1 MSAQEV
7 KSIENT
13 FIIDGSRRTFRTLS
27 VQENGKLKSSKILED
42 IDDSLYQQ
50 RKDDGET
57 DIIEINDKF
66 YQVLREKTHADD
78 PKDDVITYTKFA
90 DVNFRKELEKSG
102 KLSFNTNLEKGQ
114 KDALQIE
121 TGIDFSPQL
130 PSLNAQELEKARDLI
145 KGFNLSTKNV
155 ELTFEGRRRKIYEIL
170 YYPETIATSK
180 QDRIEFKM
188 KYIEGTRDINLTL
201 TPSAEQK
208 QGPLFLGKRP
218 TETIEGSVTLPIP
231 GNISDGNNVKF
242 ETGELSVFDAA
253 KFSAL
258 LDPVGAVGSV
268 VGGLNSLANMSA
280 NDLRKLLGDSNLVN
294 ALRIYIAQA
303 GAGKNNMF
311 SRLGGGILNPNM
323 ELLFQ
328 APGMR
333 SFDYSFTMSARSRT
347 EATMIKKIIRF
358 FKQGMSVKKSNDNIF
373 VVSPNLFEI
382 EYQTGDGNIHP
393 SIGRI
398 KDCALVK
405 LNTTYGDGSTYMTF
419 DDPER
424 TMTTYKIDMTFK
436 ELDPIT
442 EEDYLGE
449 ENTSTGPLADA
460 DEAFIGKNGV
470 PLDHIGY

>member
-7 KSIENT
+7 KSKENT
-13 FIIDGSRRTFRTLS
+13 FVIDGSTRTFRTLS
-27 VQENGKLKSSKILED
+27 VQENGKLKSTKILEN
-42 IDDSLYQQ
+42 IDDDIYQQ

-57 DIIEINDKF
+57 DIIEVNNEF

-102 KLSFNTNLEKGQ
+102 KSSLNTNLEKGQ

-130 PSLNAQELEKARDLI
+130 PSLKAQELEESGDFI
-145 KGFNLSTKNV
+145 KGLNLSTKDV
-155 ELTFEGRRRKIYEIL
+155 ELTFKGNRRKTYEIL

-180 QDRIEFKM
+180 QDRIVFKM
-188 KYIEGTRDINLTL
+188 KYLEGARDINITL

-218 TETIEGSVTLPIP
+218 TQTIEGSVTLPIP
-231 GNISDGNNVKF
+231 GNISDSNNVKF
-242 ETGELSVFDAA
+242 ETDELSVFDAA

-268 VGGLNSLANMSA
+268 VGGLEKLADMSVD
-280 NDLRKLLGDSNLVN
+280 DLRDILGNSNLVS

-333 SFDYSFTMSARSRT
+333 SFSFSFAMSARSRT

-382 EYQTGDGNIHP
+382 EYRTGDGNIHP

-398 KDCALVK
+398 KDCALVN

-442 EEDYLGE
+442 EDDYLGE